1 MEDIRRMYKL
11 RHGSE
16 DPADVKKIAS
26 RICDI
31 SRKLHIPYSTVG
43 YALKRYE
50 DQGCRWVNLK
60 STNLRAAWIA
70 RTKIKGALKTYLLS
84 HKTLTEWAG
93 LSLRSRVKEIEANV
107 GMYVSTKTLSKF
119 YRANGVSHVVVKYQ
133 Y

>member
-1 MEDIRRMYKL
+1 MYKL

-16 DPADVKKIAS
+16 DPADIDRIVTGLPDIAK
-26 RICDI
+26 
-31 SRKLHIPYSTVG
+31 KLHIPYSTVY

-50 DQGCRWVNLK
+50 VEGGRWVNMK
-60 STNLRAAWIA
+60 SINLQAAWIA
-70 RTKIKGALKTYLLS
+70 RTKIKGALKRYLLS

-93 LSLRSRVKEIEANV
+93 LSLRSRVKEIQATV

-119 YRANGVSHVVVKYQ
+119 YRSNGVSHVVVKYQ